1 MILFSLIVSLKAY
14 WLDALILLSPV
25 AMIWSGGTWDW
36 TTVGWYWRLK
46 RGGIGSWHLLLVH
59 YASCWDLTSI
69 EGSDI
74 DVNILCLSVAFE
86 VNTGLEC
93 PAASLCSL
101 SAFVMDIPRPCIPT
115 NTHMFRIAVENP
127 PWPSQTHPAVSQQ
140 FLEPFGLWGAPWFF
154 LLRTQRPDLTW
165 RFLNKCNFYWCAS
178 NKGTPLQETGALKS
192 PSNPLDRSWVTD
204 VTPPIHL

>member
-25 AMIWSGGTWDW
+25 AMIWSGEPWDW

-46 RGGIGSWHLLLVH
+46 RRGIGSWHLLLVH
-59 YASCWDLTSI
+59 YTSCWDLTSI

-74 DVNILCLSVAFE
+74 DVNILSQCLSAGFE

-101 SAFVMDIPRPCIPT
+101 SAFVMDIPRLCTPT
-115 NTHMFRIAVENP
+115 NMHMFRIAVENP
-127 PWPSQTHPAVSQQ
+127 PRPSQTHPEVSQQ
-140 FLEPFGLWGAPWFF
+140 ILKTFGAPLFH
-154 LLRTQRPDLTW
+154 
-165 RFLNKCNFYWCAS
+165 S
-178 NKGTPLQETGALKS
+178 
-192 PSNPLDRSWVTD
+192 
-204 VTPPIHL
+204 